1 VIVTKTKTYMVRAC
15 LEQRKKHKKNWRF
28 RISIEKKSGVL
39 FGTKEYEF
47 DIPLK
52 LFGMGYFI
60 GILGEN

>member
-1 VIVTKTKTYMVRAC
+1 
-15 LEQRKKHKKNWRF
+15 
-28 RISIEKKSGVL
+28 VL